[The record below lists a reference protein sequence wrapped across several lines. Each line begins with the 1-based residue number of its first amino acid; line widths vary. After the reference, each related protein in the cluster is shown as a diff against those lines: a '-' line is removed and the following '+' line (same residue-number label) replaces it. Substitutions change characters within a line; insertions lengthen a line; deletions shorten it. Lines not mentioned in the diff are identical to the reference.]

1 VFERNK
7 RKGQRSHYYESGKGI
22 LLSPMDIFDRIQPV
36 MITPEKRVTAWAR
49 TCLFLACGAL
59 GWTGL
64 RAASAL
70 HPQDVV
76 SSGGSGGSGSIWSIG
91 PEPVFP
97 PIIIDP
103 IWPINP
109 GGPMVPTNPT
119 IWTVWPGQISPYF
132 STSIFT
138 WTDGNQ
144 YGVATMGG
152 ASDSSEGA
160 VFEQTPDG
168 NTTTLYSFDA
178 DSSGNYTNGSNP
190 FVLLPDANGFF
201 YGATSNGGVDNYG
214 TIFELSPDGG
224 NFSSLVSF
232 DSVTD
237 GAAPNCLILAGDT
250 NFYGTTSTGGAA
262 GNGTVFQMT
271 PAGVLTTVYAFSGDA
286 NGGNPTG
293 IGQGGDGNLY
303 GSTTLGGTNGT
314 GTIFTVT
321 PGGALTT
328 LADFPA
334 QAGFADGTGTLPYSA
349 TSTLTAADG
358 TVYGVTMFTG
368 NYDDSEGSVFSLTP
382 DGTVTTLFSFD
393 ADDNGNYPD
402 GSDPFVLLQGPDG
415 NLYGATSGDGPGGY
429 GTIFELG
436 TDGSGFTTL
445 VSFDSTDNGAYPNTL
460 ILGSDGN
467 FYGTTSNGGPT
478 DSGTVFEMTPD
489 GTLTT
494 LFTFSGDAN
503 GSYPVNLMQ
512 GVDGNLYGVTAGG
525 GANGSGTLFQL
536 TPDGTL
542 NTLMSFESGGSF
554 GFLPLVNTIGAA
566 VGPKAGGAAGGK
578 GPSAHGAKGSH
589 KPVVTCLVI
598 GGGKKLAFRSSLL
611 LHGLATGTGGVKK
624 VEYSINGGSF
634 KPATG
639 TKRWTV
645 PVSLK
650 KGKNT
655 VVVRVTNSQG
665 QQTTQTITVNRRR

>member
-1 VFERNK
+1 MTTPA
-7 RKGQRSHYYESGKGI
+7 KG
-22 LLSPMDIFDRIQPV
+22 
-36 MITPEKRVTAWAR
+36 VTVWAR

-64 RAASAL
+64 QAASAL

-76 SSGGSGGSGSIWSIG
+76 SDPGSGGSTWAIG
-91 PEPVFP
+91 PEPVVP

-103 IWPINP
+103 IWPIDP
-109 GGPMVPTNPT
+109 GGP
-119 IWTVWPGQISPYF
+119 IVWPGQGNAPYF
-132 STSIFT
+132 STSEFT

-144 YGVATMGG
+144 YGVTVFGG
-152 ASDSSEGA
+152 DNDTSAGT

-168 NTTTLYSFDA
+168 NVTTLYSFDT
-178 DSSGNYTNGSNP
+178 DNSGNYTNGSNP
-190 FVLLPDANGFF
+190 FVLLPDANGYF
-201 YGATSNGGVDNYG
+201 YGATSNGGLDNYG
-214 TIFELSPDGG
+214 TIFELTPDGG

-232 DSVTD
+232 DSVTN
-237 GAAPNCLILAGDT
+237 GAAPNSFILAGDT
-250 NFYGTTSTGGAA
+250 NFYGTTSTGGTA

-271 PAGVLTTVYAFSGDA
+271 PAGVLTTVFAFSGDA

-303 GSTTLGGTNGT
+303 GSTTAGGTNGA

-328 LADFPA
+328 LAEFPA
-334 QAGFADGTGTLPYSA
+334 QAGFADGTGSLPYSA
-349 TSTLTAADG
+349 TSTLTALDG
-358 TVYGVTMFTG
+358 TVYGVTMFCG
-368 NYDDSEGSVFSLTP
+368 NYDDSEGSVFSLAP

-393 ADDNGNYPD
+393 SDDNGNYPD

-525 GANGSGTLFQL
+525 GANGSGTIFQL

-554 GFLPLVNTIGAA
+554 GLLPLVNTIGAA
-566 VGPKAGGAAGGK
+566 VGPKAGGNGGK
-578 GPSAHGAKGSH
+578 GSGVHGAKTPH
-589 KPVVTCLVI
+589 KPVVTCTVI
-598 GGGKKLAFRSSLL
+598 GGSKKLAFRSSLL
-611 LHGLATGTGGVKK
+611 LHGVATGTGGVKN

-655 VVVRVTNSQG
+655 ITVRVTNSQG